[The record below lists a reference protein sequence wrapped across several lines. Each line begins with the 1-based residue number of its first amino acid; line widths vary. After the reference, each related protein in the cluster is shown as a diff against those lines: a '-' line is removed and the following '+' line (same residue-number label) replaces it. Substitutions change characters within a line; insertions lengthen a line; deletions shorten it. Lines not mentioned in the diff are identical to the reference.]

1 MIKTGEL
8 NNIEFTDLQN
18 NTKIIKAWL
27 KKI

>member
-18 NTKIIKAWL
+18 NTKIIKVWL